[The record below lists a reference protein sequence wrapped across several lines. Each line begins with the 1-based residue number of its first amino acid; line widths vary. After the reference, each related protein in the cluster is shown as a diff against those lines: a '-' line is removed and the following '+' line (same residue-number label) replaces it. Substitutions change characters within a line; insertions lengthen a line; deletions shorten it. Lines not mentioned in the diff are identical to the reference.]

1 MDPIQQQSAL
11 ARISTLEAEL
21 QQLQQLQQLQ
31 AIAQQQLRQY
41 RQDREKLQADLAAAT
56 AESQASFDLATVG
69 IAHITLDRRWRRV
82 NPFFCKMLGYAKAE
96 LENKKCEDFTYPDD
110 LEQERHGF
118 DEVLSG
124 RRATY
129 AWEQRYRC
137 KSGKVIWGHQGLSL
151 VRDGQGRPCYF
162 ISVVENIDA
171 RICATQ
177 ELERSRAR
185 LKAVLE
191 SLSESV
197 MVFNQ
202 AGDLLEVNAAAMRLF
217 EYARETD
224 VTGRPE
230 TLDKTFEA
238 HTLEGVPVPVSEWPV
253 SSLFRG
259 QPVSNVEFVVRR
271 RNSGKVWIG
280 SFSGSV
286 IWDPARA
293 EPLAVLT
300 VRDISKQK
308 QAEIALRVSEARLR
322 LAFDNIPDAL
332 AIYDTDLRIQAVNAA
347 LLKQVDVGLEEL
359 VGRSEQ
365 AVAAHSYLALWRSL
379 LHAALETGIV
389 QREDMTYPSA
399 AGFRNVA
406 VTCVPLLDSAGK
418 VHEVMVICHDYT
430 ERQRAEEKARHAALH
445 DPLTNLPN
453 RALLFE
459 YVRHVFAAAQRAGS
473 QVAVAFIDLDRF
485 KPINDLHGHDVGDAV
500 LRQVAARLQEN
511 LRDLD
516 LVFRLGGDEFL
527 ALLPGIAGDAVSTA
541 LAGHLLNVI
550 AAPYRVGS
558 LELSLSMSVG
568 ISLYPEHASDIDTLM
583 SQADAA
589 MYAAKQ
595 AGCNNVQLYTST
607 MAERVYSRRRIEHRI
622 KEALSQDEFCLHYQ
636 PLISLQTQEVVGV
649 EALLRLRGDTLT
661 PDCFIPV
668 AESTGLIWQLGEWAL
683 VQACHQHVAWRQAGL
698 PAIPIAVNVS
708 ALQFRRS
715 DFAEAFH
722 AILDGQCADAAAIQ
736 VELTETAVME
746 DVDHAIAVLQQM
758 RSKGVKVSLD
768 DFGTGYSSL
777 NYLSR
782 LPLDKIKVDKSFVH
796 RLHSDNGSR
805 AITESIIALGRTLNL
820 EIVAE
825 GIESAQ
831 EMEYLRRHGCNLV
844 QGYYL
849 CKPLA
854 GEAFATWYQL
864 RH

>member
-1 MDPIQQQSAL
+1 MASIQQSAL
-11 ARISTLEAEL
+11 TRISTLEAEL
-21 QQLQQLQQLQ
+21 QQLQT
-31 AIAQQQLRQY
+31 ITQQQLHQY
-41 RQDREKLQADLAAAT
+41 QQDREKLQADLAAAT
-56 AESQASFDLATVG
+56 AESQATFDLAAVG

-82 NPFFCKMLGYAKAE
+82 NPFFCEMLEYSRAE
-96 LENKKCEDFTYPDD
+96 LESKQCEDFIYPDD

-124 RRATY
+124 RCATY

-137 KSGKVIWGHQGLSL
+137 KSGRVIWGHQGVSL
-151 VRDGQGRPCYF
+151 VRDGQGQPCYF
-162 ISVVENIDA
+162 ISVVKNIDA
-171 RICATQ
+171 RIRATQ

-197 MVFNQ
+197 LVFNQ
-202 AGDLLEVNAAAMRLF
+202 AGDLLEVNTAAMQLF

-224 VTGRPE
+224 IVGRPE
-230 TLDKTFEA
+230 ELEKNFEA
-238 HTLEGVPVPVSEWPV
+238 RTLEGVPVPVSEWPV
-253 SSLFRG
+253 SQLFRG
-259 QPVSNVEFVVRR
+259 QPVSNAEFVVRR
-271 RNSGKVWIG
+271 RDSGKVWIG

-332 AIYDTDLRIQAVNAA
+332 AIYDTGLRIQAVNAA

-359 VGRSEQ
+359 IGRSEQ

-406 VTCVPLLDSAGK
+406 VTCVPLLDSADK

-430 ERQRAEEKARHAALH
+430 ERQRAEERARHAALH

-453 RALLFE
+453 RSLLFE
-459 YVRHVFAAAQRAGS
+459 YVRHIFAAAQRAGS

-485 KPINDLHGHDVGDAV
+485 KPINDLHGHDVGDAI

-511 LRDLD
+511 LRDVD

-527 ALLPGIAGDAVSTA
+527 ALLPGIAGDAVATA
-541 LAGHLLNVI
+541 LAGHLLNAI

-607 MAERVYSRRRIEHRI
+607 MAERVYSQRRIEHRI
-622 KEALSQDEFCLHYQ
+622 KEALSQDQFHLYYQ

-649 EALLRLRGDTLT
+649 EALLRLHGDTLT
-661 PDCFIPV
+661 PDRFIPV
-668 AESTGLIWQLGEWAL
+668 AESSGLIWQLGERAL
-683 VQACHQHVAWRQAGL
+683 VQACHQHAAWRQAGL
-698 PAIPIAVNVS
+698 PAIPIAVNIS

-722 AILDGQCADAAAIQ
+722 AILDGQCDDAAAIQ

-746 DVDHAIAVLQQM
+746 DVDHAITVLQQM
-758 RSKGVKVSLD
+758 RSKGIKVSLD

-825 GIESAQ
+825 GIESVQ
-831 EMEYLRRHGCNLV
+831 EMEYLRRHGCNQV

-849 CKPLA
+849 CRPLA
-854 GEAFATWYQL
+854 GEAFAAWYQL